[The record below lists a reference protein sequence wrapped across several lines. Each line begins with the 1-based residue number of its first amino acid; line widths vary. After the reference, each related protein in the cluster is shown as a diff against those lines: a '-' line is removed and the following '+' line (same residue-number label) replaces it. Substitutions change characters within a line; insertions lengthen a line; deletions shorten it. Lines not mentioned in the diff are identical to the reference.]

1 MKKIIK
7 DYKKRILLLIIFALM
22 FLSSNAFAIDVNWET
37 TEAYKKWEE
46 LPPDEKEIISMPQSF
61 SIDVPKSILEQYEI
75 DNTPRL
81 INSLLNDNKYN
92 FKTVSAT
99 SSDKK
104 YNLADKLNIRVENQG
119 ITNECWA
126 FSTIKAMETNIAL
139 KSGLSELKDFSER
152 HMDYSSVR
160 NFTDGTNDKALN
172 RKTGDGGLPIM
183 ALAYLTN
190 GQGAVLE
197 DDMPFENNTNPI
209 SIKDLN
215 KNVDTIVT
223 DYVVLPTINK
233 DYRKDIKGNTTSVTY
248 YDNNGNVYTD
258 SELKALRKIIKEHI
272 IKNGAITAMNAGSK
286 AEYYNNG
293 SIFSSTAYN
302 CNDTNVTRD
311 HAVTIVGWD
320 DNYSKNNFKEGKRPS
335 TDGAY
340 IVLNTYGTQSFDK
353 GYIYISYEDFF
364 IETDLY
370 GVVSTSSVDYDNLY
384 QYNEQ
389 GGILN
394 LDTKTKKVGYFANTF
409 SRDSRKEET
418 LNNVGI
424 TVCDYVN
431 VEIYVN
437 PNNTSL
443 NKDDLVLV
451 GKVNSVLEPGYHR
464 IGISPIKLTGSDF
477 AIVIKQTSIDE
488 NMFKF
493 SVEANVK
500 DSPYSMI
507 TSENRSYVSEDGV
520 KWENLASLNVDGID
534 VTRTDVCIK
543 GFTIEED
550 NSSKNISSPVYNIDN
565 KYIMNINHNT
575 TKTELLKNIKTNFEI
590 KIYDESYNEIF
601 KDNEILRTG
610 MKLKLSNN
618 EEYTLI
624 VRGDNNSDG
633 RISILDVSRLS
644 SYYTGLKKNI
654 LNSEELKAADMN
666 LDGKISILDVAQ
678 MFVLYNS
685 L

>member
-22 FLSSNAFAIDVNWET
+22 FLSSNVFAIDLNWET

-493 SVEANVK
+493 SVETNVK